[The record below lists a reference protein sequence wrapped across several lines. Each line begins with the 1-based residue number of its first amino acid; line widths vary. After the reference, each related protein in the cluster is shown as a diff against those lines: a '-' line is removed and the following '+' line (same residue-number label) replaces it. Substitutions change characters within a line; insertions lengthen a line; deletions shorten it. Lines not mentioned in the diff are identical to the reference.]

1 MVLLTEEQKKINK
14 KVASQKYAKS
24 DKCKATTE
32 KRDTPEVLARRK
44 EIRDTPEN
52 KEKQRISQAKYDK
65 TDKGKAAQKKY
76 HTSPEG
82 IAARKKYTQSDK
94 GKAAMK
100 KGNDKFTNKPEG
112 RKYRMI
118 HNWKT
123 CNIITDDWDAIY
135 EKYMATTNCELCDC
149 ILTPN
154 KKRTGK
160 CLDHNHYTGEI
171 RNVLCFACNVQ
182 LGFDLKKNTNRTQD
196 EELEYQIDRVVCDCG
211 CDVSGRYL
219 KSHKKSQKHKT
230 NMAVKFIDIMN
241 GE

>member
-1 MVLLTEEQKKINK
+1 MVLTEEQKNINK
-14 KVASQKYAKS
+14 KVANQKYTKSEKGKAAK
-24 DKCKATTE
+24 K
-32 KRDTPEVLARRK
+32 KRDTPEELARKK
-44 EIRDTPEN
+44 EIRETPEN

-65 TDKGKAAQKKY
+65 TDKGKASQKKY
-76 HTSPEG
+76 KTSPAG
-82 IAARKKYTQSDK
+82 IAANKKYTQSDK
-94 GKAAMK
+94 GKATQK
-100 KGNDKFTNKPEG
+100 KSMDKFNNKPDS

-118 HNWKT
+118 RNWEQY
-123 CNIITDDWDAIY
+123 NIISDDWDATY
-135 EKYMATTNCELCDC
+135 EKYAATTNCELCDC

-182 LGFDLKKNTNRTQD
+182 LGFDLKKNTNRTPD

-211 CDVSGRYL
+211 CDVSARYL
-219 KSHKKSQKHKT
+219 KVHKKSQKHKT